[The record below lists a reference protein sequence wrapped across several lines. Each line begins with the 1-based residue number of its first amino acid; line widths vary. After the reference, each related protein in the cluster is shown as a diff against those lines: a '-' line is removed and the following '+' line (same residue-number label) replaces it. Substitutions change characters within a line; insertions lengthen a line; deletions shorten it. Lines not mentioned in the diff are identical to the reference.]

1 MAEGSDSQ
9 MQNWNL
15 NKYSL
20 KIQTENTFIGL
31 VPNIGSN
38 VMSGNSD
45 TIERNDD
52 EDQKLKLEKLIA
64 EFGKEEFDDET
75 EYEERK

>member
-1 MAEGSDSQ
+1 M
-9 MQNWNL
+9 NR
-15 NKYSL
+15 YSL
-20 KIQTENTFIGL
+20 RIQTENTFIGL
-31 VPNIGSN
+31 IPNIGSN
-38 VMSGNSD
+38 VMSDNSD

>member
-1 MAEGSDSQ
+1 V
-9 MQNWNL
+9 NWNL
-15 NKYSL
+15 NRYSL

-31 VPNIGSN
+31 IPNIGSN

-45 TIERNDD
+45 TIERNND

>member
-1 MAEGSDSQ
+1 MDVELVFEWIDFE
-9 MQNWNL
+9 
-15 NKYSL
+15 
-20 KIQTENTFIGL
+20 IQAENTFIGL
-31 VPNIGSN
+31 VHNIGSN

-75 EYEERK
+75 EYEEKK

>member
-1 MAEGSDSQ
+1 M
-9 MQNWNL
+9 
-15 NKYSL
+15 YSL

-31 VPNIGSN
+31 IPNIGSN
-38 VMSGNSD
+38 EMSDNSD

>member
-1 MAEGSDSQ
+1 M
-9 MQNWNL
+9 
-15 NKYSL
+15 
-20 KIQTENTFIGL
+20 IQTENIFIGRI
-31 VPNIGSN
+31 PNIGSN

-64 EFGKEEFDDET
+64 EFGKEEFDDEP

>member
-1 MAEGSDSQ
+1 
-9 MQNWNL
+9 L
-15 NKYSL
+15 NRYSL

-31 VPNIGSN
+31 IPNIGSN

-45 TIERNDD
+45 TIERNND

>member
-1 MAEGSDSQ
+1 V
-9 MQNWNL
+9 NWNL
-15 NKYSL
+15 NRYSL

-31 VPNIGSN
+31 IPNIGSN

-45 TIERNDD
+45 TIERNND
-52 EDQKLKLEKLIA
+52 EDRKLKLEKLIA

>member
-1 MAEGSDSQ
+1 
-9 MQNWNL
+9 
-15 NKYSL
+15 
-20 KIQTENTFIGL
+20 
-31 VPNIGSN
+31 
-38 VMSGNSD
+38 MSGNSD
-45 TIERNDD
+45 TIERNND